1 MKLTL
6 YKYSG
11 ELNKI
16 DKSNRLVKLID
27 LQGFFREETSITR
40 PSIVIEYGGSLNYIK
55 AEDKYV
61 LANGLRLTGAKLND
75 VIVDCNYAYIEELH
89 RYYYV
94 KEIKSVNNRMW
105 RIDLLTDVLM
115 TYKDKILSQHFII
128 ERQENDYDTTIM
140 DKYEPTEDIM
150 KTTKINLPCD
160 TPFISNVA
168 TTENFYPFV
177 ITTTV
182 MDTSKVGED
191 VDIGVVNP
199 LVTTKTNPYIPN
211 ASNTIYFGNKTT
223 VENLYYYQFNI
234 TVKLKNKE
242 VPIMEVVPA
251 IYYYPMDFSK
261 LLKFTKKIDIGFT
274 TNEPGSIGDTY
285 SVPLYSHVLPYTDG
299 ETTNTTSIQYE
310 LVNVQLSTLLGS
322 DKTYR
327 LVKPYSTYSLF
338 IPYLG
343 FNDID
348 MEDFLSPLSYEDD
361 NPLDYYFR
369 INLVFDLLTNS
380 MTAVVGVSR
389 TKTTDLND
397 LTNAKIVHTFSGSCG
412 VTLTTSTSN
421 YQNLQQNL
429 ISSSIGA
436 GIKGTGALATIG
448 LVSKFAT
455 AIGAAPIMGAL
466 AIAGSVL
473 GFVGATADAIASS
486 KEPVSAQNKNPSGP
500 IDKIYLPTK
509 PFLIKK
515 SKKPVIDTNTDI
527 YYKHAIG
534 LPLNQTRQL
543 STLNGYTKCVKA
555 NVTNLD
561 NATSEEINDI
571 NTLLNAGVII

>member
-75 VIVDCNYAYIEELH
+75 VIVECNYAYIEELH

-115 TYKDKILSQHFII
+115 TYKDKILDSYCVI
-128 ERQENDYDTTIM
+128 ERQENEYDPLIL
-140 DKYEPTEDIM
+140 DEFEPTQDVM
-150 KTTKINLPCD
+150 KTSKINLPCES
-160 TPFISNVA
+160 PFLGNIA
-168 TTENFYPFV
+168 TVSDIYPFV

-182 MDTSKVGED
+182 WDTSKISTEVN
-191 VDIGVVNP
+191 IGQNNN
-199 LVTTKTNPYIPN
+199 LVYAKTNPVIPN
-211 ASNTIYFGNKTT
+211 ASNTIYFGDKTT

-251 IYYYPMDFSK
+251 IYYYPIDFSK
-261 LLKFTKKIDIGFT
+261 LFKFTKKYELGFVT
-274 TNEPGSIGDTY
+274 SESGSIGDLF
-285 SVPLYSHVLPYTDG
+285 SVPFYSHELYYTDG
-299 ETTNTTSIQYE
+299 STTNTTSFQYE
-310 LVNVQLSTLLGS
+310 LVNVKLSTLLGDS
-322 DKTYR
+322 ETFR
-327 LVKPYSTYSLF
+327 LVKPYSTYSLY

-348 MEDFLSPLSYEDD
+348 MEEFLIKFDESN
-361 NPLDYYFR
+361 NPLDNYFR

-380 MTAVVGVSR
+380 MTAVVGI
-389 TKTTDLND
+389 TKTQNISLDDVNLG
-397 LTNAKIVHTFSGSCG
+397 KVIHTFSGSCG

-436 GIKGTGALATIG
+436 SVKGAGALATIG
-448 LVSKFAT
+448 LVKKFAT
-455 AIGAAPIMGAL
+455 ATGTGPIMGSL
-466 AIAGSVL
+466 AIAGGVL
-473 GFVGATADAIASS
+473 NFAGATADAIIHS
-486 KEPVSAQNKNPSGP
+486 KDPVSVQNTNPTGP

-515 SKKPVIDTNTDI
+515 SKVPVIDTVADNT
-527 YYKHAIG
+527 YKHSIG
-534 LPLNQTRQL
+534 LPLQKSKQL
-543 STLNGYTKCVKA
+543 GLLSGYTKCVKA
-555 NVTNLD
+555 NIHGLD

>member
-40 PSIVIEYGGSLNYIK
+40 PSIVIEYGGPLNYIK
-55 AEDKYV
+55 AEDNYV

-75 VIVDCNYAYIEELH
+75 VIVECNYTYIEELH

-115 TYKDKILSQHFII
+115 TYKDKILDSYCVV
-128 ERQENDYDTTIM
+128 ERQENEYDPLII
-140 DKYEPTEDIM
+140 DEFEPTQDVM
-150 KTTKINLPCD
+150 KTSKINLPCES
-160 TPFISNVA
+160 PFLGNLASVKDL
-168 TTENFYPFV
+168 YPFV
-177 ITTTV
+177 FITTAWNLL
-182 MDTSKVGED
+182 SGGAS
-191 VDIGVVNP
+191 VDIGTNNP
-199 LVTTKTNPYIPN
+199 LVYAKTNPYIPQQ
-211 ASNTIYFGNKTT
+211 SNSIFFGDRLSI
-223 VENLYYYQFNI
+223 EYLFGYQFNI
-234 TVKLKNKE
+234 EIEIGNKK
-242 VPIMEVVPA
+242 VPIMEIIPSA
-251 IYYYPMDFSK
+251 YYYPIDFSK
-261 LLKFTKKIDIGFT
+261 MFKLDKKHTITFLTNASGEVGDRRELIFYSHTLNYIDGTTFT
-274 TNEPGSIGDTY
+274 TSF
-285 SVPLYSHVLPYTDG
+285 
-299 ETTNTTSIQYE
+299 QYE
-310 LVNVQLSTLLGS
+310 FVNVKLSTLLGDS
-322 DKTYR
+322 NTFR
-327 LVKPYSTYSLF
+327 LVKPYSTYSLY

-348 MEDFLSPLSYEDD
+348 MEEFLVKFDESN
-361 NPLDYYFR
+361 NPLDNYFR

-380 MTAVVGVSR
+380 MTAVVGI
-389 TKTTDLND
+389 TKAQNISLDDVNLG
-397 LTNAKIVHTFSGSCG
+397 KVIHTFSGSCG

-436 GIKGTGALATIG
+436 SVKGAGALATIG
-448 LVSKFAT
+448 LVKKFAT
-455 AIGAAPIMGAL
+455 ATGAGPIMSSL

-473 GFVGATADAIASS
+473 NFAGATADAIIHS
-486 KEPVSAQNKNPSGP
+486 KDPVSVQNTNPTGP

-515 SKKPVIDTNTDI
+515 SKVPVIDTIADNT
-527 YYKHAIG
+527 YKHTIG
-534 LPLNQTRQL
+534 LPLQKSKQL
-543 STLNGYTKCVKA
+543 GLLSGYTKCVKA
-555 NVTNLD
+555 NIHGLD

>member
-16 DKSNRLVKLID
+16 NKSNRLVKLID

-61 LANGLRLTGAKLND
+61 LANGLRLTGAKIYD
-75 VIVDCNYAYIEELH
+75 VIVECNYAYIKELH

-115 TYKDKILSQHFII
+115 TYKDKILDSYCVI
-128 ERQENDYDTTIM
+128 ERQENEYDPLIL
-140 DKYEPTEDIM
+140 DEFEPTQDVM
-150 KTTKINLPCD
+150 KTSKINLPCES
-160 TPFISNVA
+160 PFLGNLA
-168 TTENFYPFV
+168 TVSDIYPFV

-182 MDTSKVGED
+182 WDTFKISTEAN
-191 VDIGVVNP
+191 IGQNNN
-199 LVTTKTNPYIPN
+199 LVYAKTNPVIPN
-211 ASNTIYFGNKTT
+211 ASNTIYFGDKTT

-251 IYYYPMDFSK
+251 IYYYPIDFSK
-261 LLKFTKKIDIGFT
+261 LFKFTKKYELGFVT
-274 TNEPGSIGDTY
+274 SESGSIGDLF
-285 SVPLYSHVLPYTDG
+285 SVPFYSHELHYTEG
-299 ETTNTTSIQYE
+299 STTNTTSFQYE
-310 LVNVQLSTLLGS
+310 LVNVKLSTLLGDS
-322 DKTYR
+322 ETFR
-327 LVKPYSTYSLF
+327 LVKPYSTYSLY

-348 MEDFLSPLSYEDD
+348 MEEFLVKFDESN
-361 NPLDYYFR
+361 NPLDNYFR

-380 MTAVVGVSR
+380 MTAVVGI
-389 TKTTDLND
+389 TKTQNISLDDVDLG
-397 LTNAKIVHTFSGSCG
+397 KVIHTFSGSCG

-436 GIKGTGALATIG
+436 SVKGAGALATIG
-448 LVSKFAT
+448 LVKKFAT
-455 AIGAAPIMGAL
+455 ATGAGPIMGSL
-466 AIAGSVL
+466 AIAGGVL
-473 GFVGATADAIASS
+473 NFAGATADALIHS
-486 KEPVSAQNKNPSGP
+486 KDPVSVQNTNPIGP

-515 SKKPVIDTNTDI
+515 SKVPVIDTVADNT
-527 YYKHAIG
+527 YKHSIG
-534 LPLNQTRQL
+534 LPLQKSKQL
-543 STLNGYTKCVKA
+543 GLLSGYTKCVKA
-555 NVTNLD
+555 NIHGLD

>member
-75 VIVDCNYAYIEELH
+75 VIVECNYAYIEELH

-115 TYKDKILSQHFII
+115 TYKDKILDSYCVI
-128 ERQENDYDTTIM
+128 ERQENEYDPLIL
-140 DKYEPTEDIM
+140 DEFEPTQDVM
-150 KTTKINLPCD
+150 KTSKINLPCES
-160 TPFISNVA
+160 PFLGNIA
-168 TTENFYPFV
+168 TVSDIYPFV

-182 MDTSKVGED
+182 WDTSKISTEVN
-191 VDIGVVNP
+191 IGQNNN
-199 LVTTKTNPYIPN
+199 LVYAKTNPVIPN
-211 ASNTIYFGNKTT
+211 ASNTIYFGDKTT

-251 IYYYPMDFSK
+251 IYYYPIDFSK
-261 LLKFTKKIDIGFT
+261 LFKFTKKYELGFVT
-274 TNEPGSIGDTY
+274 SESGSIGDLF
-285 SVPLYSHVLPYTDG
+285 SVPFYSHELYYTDG
-299 ETTNTTSIQYE
+299 STTNTTSFQYE
-310 LVNVQLSTLLGS
+310 LVNVKLSTLLGDS
-322 DKTYR
+322 ETFR
-327 LVKPYSTYSLF
+327 LVKPYSTYSLY

-348 MEDFLSPLSYEDD
+348 MEEFLIKFDESN
-361 NPLDYYFR
+361 NPLDNYFR

-380 MTAVVGVSR
+380 MTAVVGI
-389 TKTTDLND
+389 TKTQNISLDDVNLG
-397 LTNAKIVHTFSGSCG
+397 KVIHTFSGSCG

-436 GIKGTGALATIG
+436 SVKGAGALATIG
-448 LVSKFAT
+448 LVKNFAT
-455 AIGAAPIMGAL
+455 ATGAGPIMGSL
-466 AIAGSVL
+466 AIAGGVL
-473 GFVGATADAIASS
+473 NFAGATADAITHS
-486 KEPVSAQNKNPSGP
+486 KDPVSVQNTNPTGP

-515 SKKPVIDTNTDI
+515 SKVPVIDTVADNT
-527 YYKHAIG
+527 YKHSIG
-534 LPLNQTRQL
+534 LPLQKSKQL
-543 STLNGYTKCVKA
+543 GLLSGYTKCVKA
-555 NVTNLD
+555 NIHGLD

>member
-75 VIVDCNYAYIEELH
+75 VIVECNYAYIKELH

-115 TYKDKILSQHFII
+115 TYKDKILDSYCVI
-128 ERQENDYDTTIM
+128 ERQENEYDPLII
-140 DKYEPTEDIM
+140 DEFEPTQDVM
-150 KTTKINLPCD
+150 KTSKINLPCES
-160 TPFISNVA
+160 PFLGNLA
-168 TTENFYPFV
+168 TVSDIYPFV

-182 MDTSKVGED
+182 WDTSKISREVN
-191 VDIGVVNP
+191 IGQNNN
-199 LVTTKTNPYIPN
+199 LVYAKTNPVIPN

-251 IYYYPMDFSK
+251 IYYYPIDFSK
-261 LLKFTKKIDIGFT
+261 LFKFTKKYELGIVT
-274 TNEPGSIGDTY
+274 SEPGSVGDLF
-285 SVPLYSHVLPYTDG
+285 SVPFYSHELQYTDG
-299 ETTNTTSIQYE
+299 STTNTTSFQYE
-310 LVNVQLSTLLGS
+310 LVNVKLSTLLG
-322 DKTYR
+322 DGNTFR
-327 LVKPYSTYSLF
+327 LVKPYSTYSLY

-348 MEDFLSPLSYEDD
+348 MEEFLVKFDESN
-361 NPLDYYFR
+361 NPLDNYFR

-380 MTAVVGVSR
+380 MTAVVGI
-389 TKTTDLND
+389 TKNQNTLLDDANLG
-397 LTNAKIVHTFSGSCG
+397 KVIHTFSGSCG

-436 GIKGTGALATIG
+436 SVKGAGALATIG
-448 LVSKFAT
+448 LVKKFAT
-455 AIGAAPIMGAL
+455 ATGAGPIMGSL

-473 GFVGATADAIASS
+473 NFAGATADAITHS
-486 KEPVSAQNKNPSGP
+486 KDPVSVQNTNPTGP

-515 SKKPVIDTNTDI
+515 SKVPVIDTVADNT
-527 YYKHAIG
+527 YKHTIG
-534 LPLNQTRQL
+534 LPLQQSKQL
-543 STLNGYTKCVKA
+543 GLLSGYTKCVKA
-555 NVTNLD
+555 NIHGLD